1 MTTFRL
7 LDNLQ
12 VVNSHENCT
21 IPRHRGHEG
30 SKLFDRYLVFGDET
44 WRMGK
49 KNSKIGNTNINNF
62 LRYDTEEL

>member
-1 MTTFRL
+1 M
-7 LDNLQ
+7 
-12 VVNSHENCT
+12 VNSHENCT

-30 SKLFDRYLVFGDET
+30 SKLNFFLIFIWVLGMKQH
-44 WRMGK
+44 MGE